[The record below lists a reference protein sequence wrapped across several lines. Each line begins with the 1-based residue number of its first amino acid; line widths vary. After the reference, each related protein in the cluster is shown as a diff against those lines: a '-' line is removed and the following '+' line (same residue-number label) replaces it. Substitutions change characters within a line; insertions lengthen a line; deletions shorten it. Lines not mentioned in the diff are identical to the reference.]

1 MRNRGHIVLVGPM
14 GSGKSSIGM
23 LLADAL
29 RLRFI
34 DLDAA
39 IEADAGMPVAAIFE
53 REGEAGFRARE
64 SRALAAALADA
75 PAVVASGGGAVLDP
89 ANRGAMRD
97 AALVVYLAVDPATQL
112 ARLRDDT
119 SRPLLRVADREARLA
134 TLQAR
139 REPLY
144 REVAD
149 LVFDTTPHSPD
160 AAAAALAALAA
171 DRMERCA

>member
-1 MRNRGHIVLVGPM
+1 M

-34 DLDAA
+34 DLDGA

-53 REGEAGFRARE
+53 HEGEAGFRARE

-112 ARLRDDT
+112 AWLRDDT
-119 SRPLLRVADREARLA
+119 SRPLHRVADREARLA

-149 LVFDTTPHSPD
+149 LVFDTTPHSP
-160 AAAAALAALAA
+160 AAAAGALAALAA